1 MRLTALCVCGTLLAF
16 SSLPWI
22 RAEEGVLLG
31 DCGFGPCAATLKP
44 EGACRQGQHGS
55 TCPYLL
61 SLPPLTVHLPHLREL
76 EDIMQDLQKL
86 KDSVDELR
94 KMCAGCESHNDRR
107 CGRQTERE
115 HDKQTEGKS
124 TRADVRNWMN
134 VRPETERDFNLECGN
149 DAVKVEK
156 TDTEKRVILEEEER
170 HKWETD
176 RKGNKGAVKEK
187 EREESLSEVRA
198 KDGKPK
204 GDGAR
209 GKDVSDQKR
218 TPTAGGNTRT
228 VDVTSENVFETD
240 HREVDRI
247 KDALKGNL
255 KGFQEDKL
263 ESEDEKK
270 ILTNVKNKEKT
281 KEESNIHV
289 WQEDI
294 NKTSRTEA
302 GDKTKLSEN
311 RGDHRNEEQ
320 EEQEGETR
328 EEMETGII
336 VGRNNENPKQTE
348 STGRSGKEK
357 TLKEGEVDDK
367 DREIKAESVQRD
379 GDGELSSRKT
389 TERTDFFPISPTP
402 LSITRSTSRLD
413 PSKVTTLTSSLPS
426 PSFPSFT
433 LSSITDVSHESKG
446 VYGLTKSLSHG
457 AGDTSKTQGTDVTT
471 ATGTTATTTTEQPS
485 TGSRGHERSTTT
497 TYQTLRVTASPNVTD
512 RSRWTPKKNIS
523 SNIRSVE
530 ESPPGPGLKP
540 GQKIKPEI
548 KPEAEQKRKNLKNDH
563 KPNQAPIPDKKTKYN
578 QKQKSAPHKPTSEK
592 PKTGR
597 DPKQTHITK
606 PNRRAPPYILV
617 PNKNQ
622 KNNLTRQHDLTLRNK
637 LQFHK
642 PKPPQRPPTSVQIPQ
657 PVNSTHSEGHPLGNK
672 DLESDKTPDVDQN
685 SKPEKKLIHP
695 FKTNKP
701 DQKKKTE
708 KTLESEEKT
717 KLDDKTEQISS
728 SAQRTST
735 RTETEHLTPKPN
747 QKHQT
752 ESAEIT
758 GENASQEPKSK
769 PDSTA
774 GAEVTPHRVH
784 STSDGMKNFSQEI
797 TGMKPESNRE
807 LVTSQMKQKPL
818 SESVRNSDKNHS
830 QKSESKPGLKLGQKL
845 ISGRVNATSDQI
857 NHSSQAIA
865 EIKHNLNPTKAPKGE
880 TVSSKPDQKLLG
892 ANKSVENPSQVAK
905 SIRDLTPE
913 QKITISRV
921 HETSDQMNQAS
932 METTEIKHK
941 PERIQEPG
949 SKRETATSK
958 PNEKHS
964 ADNVETSDGNP
975 IQEPGYQVNATPDSI
990 PESNKTILDIKVEK
1004 ETTPSKPNGKPL
1016 TIDTSIQSLLLEPT
1030 FIPELMPEKKITS
1043 DEVNASSG
1051 QTNESTQGVIGKQPK
1066 PSHQPESE
1074 SDTTTSQPDHVFST
1088 ESVKRSEKYS
1098 YKEPE
1103 SNTDMQSGQKI
1114 TLDQVNATFNQMNT
1128 SKQEIPKIKH
1138 KPKLVQKPESKNE
1151 AVTSKPDLKL
1161 LTVEMTDENSLKEQE
1176 FNPDIKSEK
1185 RPPFDQ
1191 VNRTSGQMNKPIQER
1206 PDQMNKPIQ
1215 ERPDQI
1221 KKSIQER
1228 PDQMNKSIQERPD
1241 QIKKSIQERPDQIK
1255 KSIQERP
1262 DQMNKSIQERPDQ
1275 INTLI
1280 QERPD
1285 QINKSIQERPDQMNK
1300 PIQERPDQM
1309 NKPIQER
1316 PDQIKKSIQERPDQM
1331 NKSIQERPDQIKKS
1345 IQERPDQMNKSIQ
1358 ERPDQIKKS
1367 IQERPDQIK
1376 KSIQERPDQMNK
1388 SIQERPDQINTL
1400 IQERPDQ
1407 INKSIQER
1415 PDQMNKSIQER
1426 PDQMNKPIQERPDQI
1441 KKSIQ
1446 ERPDQI
1452 KKSIQE
1458 RPDQMNKSIQ
1468 ERPDQINTL
1477 IQERPDQMNKS
1488 IQERPDQMNKSI
1500 QERPDQMNKP
1510 IQERPDQIKK
1520 SIQERPDQIKKS
1532 IQERPDQMNKSIQ
1545 ERPDQINTLIQE
1557 RPDQMN
1563 KSIQERPN
1571 QINTLIQERPD
1582 QMNKSIQERPD
1593 QMNKPIQERPD
1604 QMNKSIQERPDQIKK
1619 SIQERPDQINTLIQ
1633 ERPDQMNKSIQ
1644 ERPDQINT
1652 LIQERPDQMNKS
1664 IQERPDQM
1672 NKSIQER
1679 PNQIKKSIQGKP
1691 DQISTSIQERPDK
1704 MNKSIQ
1710 ERPDQINKSIQERP
1724 DQINKS
1730 IQERPD
1736 QINKSI
1742 QERPDQ
1748 MNKSIQERPDQMNK
1762 FIQERPDQINTLI
1775 QERTDQINTLIQER
1789 TDQINKSIQGR
1800 PDQMNKSIQGRPDHM
1815 NKSIQGRPDQMN
1827 KSIQGRPTIKYRP
1840 KPIPKPESKSKTA
1853 TPKHKQKPLTKFV
1866 GCSDQIPPHTPKF
1879 NPDLTPGQKI
1889 TSDRGTV
1896 VPDQINKPRLEIKI
1910 KTKPKP
1916 SQEPKFESETAT
1928 SKPLAEFVDG
1938 SEEIP
1943 SNEPK
1948 LNLDLTP
1955 EQKFQSNLINGT
1967 SDQIDKPSQEIK
1979 QQLKSTQDPE
1989 SKSETAS
1996 SRNDQKTV
2004 TTHKLQKVISNQ
2016 ELTSG
2021 QTPASGQNPKH
2032 VHVSSINKRPKPGSE
2047 PNLPPKHPKAE
2058 MGLKHKPDTDPMT
2071 VLTPQTNSSLRT
2083 PRPGQKLNLKPVSLY
2098 EKIPTPESNR
2108 TSKPRPPFRFR
2119 PPSRHIGKPGP
2130 KLIQRPK
2137 QPIQPAPSPKTKT
2150 ALHPSK
2156 TNGLPSENIPNSQ
2169 TDVKSPSDLGK
2180 LIAEVTHS
2188 PRETSSNSTRKTHM
2202 LGPKTSNSLN
2212 AEHLPHPYTNA
2223 EDIMLSPNSRTAS
2236 DLRPQTASQPPSIP
2250 MTTRPNTVSSG
2261 MLRHVF
2267 TSTNP
2272 GPTQQSPVP
2281 KSDSL
2286 IETKILHYVK
2296 ETAPETTVLRSL
2308 DSTFTPSSDLRSEA
2322 STTSDPKP
2330 FAAQPSTPS
2339 ARELRVK
2346 INQVAAFVNNS
2357 LNPNGRLGGGLP
2369 KERPE
2374 GSQSGSLPGR
2384 INGRLPTS
2392 VSSKVPRDCSD
2403 LLLRGKTTSGVYLVT
2418 PDLRSRSFP
2427 VFCDMVLGGGGWTL
2441 LQSRQDGSVSF
2452 NRTWMEYQTG
2462 FGVLDGGEFWL
2473 GNNMIHLLT
2482 RDRDMMLRVELE
2494 DFDGVTGF
2502 AQYELFRVAGERLR
2516 YRLTV
2521 DGYSGTAGDALRFSK
2536 RYDHNNRAFTT
2547 PDRDHDRYPSGN
2559 CGAYYSSGWWFDACM
2574 AANLNG
2580 RYYNGKYRGVRDGI
2594 FWGTWYNISEEYYPT
2609 NERLSFKSVR
2619 MMIRPKAFMQ

>member
-1221 KKSIQER
+1221 KKSI
-1228 PDQMNKSIQERPD
+1228 KERPD
-1241 QIKKSIQERPDQIK
+1241 QIKKSIKERPDQIK
-1255 KSIQERP
+1255 KSI
-1262 DQMNKSIQERPDQ
+1262 K
-1275 INTLI
+1275 
-1280 QERPD
+1280 
-1285 QINKSIQERPDQMNK
+1285 
-1300 PIQERPDQM
+1300 
-1309 NKPIQER
+1309 ER
-1316 PDQIKKSIQERPDQM
+1316 PDQIKKSI
-1331 NKSIQERPDQIKKS
+1331 KERPDQIKKS
-1345 IQERPDQMNKSIQ
+1345 IK

-1367 IQERPDQIK
+1367 IKERPDQIK
-1376 KSIQERPDQMNK
+1376 KSIKERPDQMNK
-1388 SIQERPDQINTL
+1388 F
-1400 IQERPDQ
+1400 
-1407 INKSIQER
+1407 IQER

-1426 PDQMNKPIQERPDQI
+1426 PDQMNKTIQERPDQI
-1441 KKSIQ
+1441 KKPIQ

-1452 KKSIQE
+1452 
-1458 RPDQMNKSIQ
+1458 NKSIQ
-1468 ERPDQINTL
+1468 ERPDQINKS
-1477 IQERPDQMNKS
+1477 IQERPNQINKSIQERPNQINKSIQERPNQINKS
-1488 IQERPDQMNKSI
+1488 IQERPDQMNKT
-1500 QERPDQMNKP
+1500 
-1510 IQERPDQIKK
+1510 
-1520 SIQERPDQIKKS
+1520 
-1532 IQERPDQMNKSIQ
+1532 IQ
-1545 ERPDQINTLIQE
+1545 ERPDQIN
-1557 RPDQMN
+1557 

-1571 QINTLIQERPD
+1571 
-1582 QMNKSIQERPD
+1582 
-1593 QMNKPIQERPD
+1593 
-1604 QMNKSIQERPDQIKK
+1604 
-1619 SIQERPDQINTLIQ
+1619 
-1633 ERPDQMNKSIQ
+1633 
-1644 ERPDQINT
+1644 
-1652 LIQERPDQMNKS
+1652 
-1664 IQERPDQM
+1664 
-1672 NKSIQER
+1672 
-1679 PNQIKKSIQGKP
+1679 
-1691 DQISTSIQERPDK
+1691 
-1704 MNKSIQ
+1704 
-1710 ERPDQINKSIQERP
+1710 QINKSIQERP

>member
-1262 DQMNKSIQERPDQ
+1262 DQ
-1275 INTLI
+1275 
-1280 QERPD
+1280 
-1285 QINKSIQERPDQMNK
+1285 
-1300 PIQERPDQM
+1300 
-1309 NKPIQER
+1309 
-1316 PDQIKKSIQERPDQM
+1316 
-1331 NKSIQERPDQIKKS
+1331 
-1345 IQERPDQMNKSIQ
+1345 
-1358 ERPDQIKKS
+1358 IKKS

-1376 KSIQERPDQMNK
+1376 KS
-1388 SIQERPDQINTL
+1388 
-1400 IQERPDQ
+1400 
-1407 INKSIQER
+1407 
-1415 PDQMNKSIQER
+1415 
-1426 PDQMNKPIQERPDQI
+1426 
-1441 KKSIQ
+1441 
-1446 ERPDQI
+1446 
-1452 KKSIQE
+1452 
-1458 RPDQMNKSIQ
+1458 
-1468 ERPDQINTL
+1468 
-1477 IQERPDQMNKS
+1477 
-1488 IQERPDQMNKSI
+1488 
-1500 QERPDQMNKP
+1500 
-1510 IQERPDQIKK
+1510 
-1520 SIQERPDQIKKS
+1520 
-1532 IQERPDQMNKSIQ
+1532 
-1545 ERPDQINTLIQE
+1545 
-1557 RPDQMN
+1557 
-1563 KSIQERPN
+1563 
-1571 QINTLIQERPD
+1571 
-1582 QMNKSIQERPD
+1582 
-1593 QMNKPIQERPD
+1593 
-1604 QMNKSIQERPDQIKK
+1604 
-1619 SIQERPDQINTLIQ
+1619 IQ

-1704 MNKSIQ
+1704 MNKSIQERPDQINKSIQERPDQINKSIQERPDQINKSIQERPDQINKSIQERPDQINKSIQ